1 MIFNVYKYKS
11 NEARYSSLNIIT
23 KKKIDTA
30 SLGIRA
36 FTHAIKNHLLAIRS
50 ESEYLQE
57 KFADDEEALYSLK
70 LIMDSCEQSFQSINE
85 ANDKLKQITLSMKAV
100 SLNIPIERAIDRFHT
115 NKLKVNIH
123 YGKPASSIYVYIDEY
138 QIQEAI
144 YNILKNSIEA
154 IESSNGDIW
163 IQMNEVDQWGTVTI
177 RDNGPG
183 IDSENVNEIFTPFFS
198 TKPSITNWGIGLSFC
213 HKVIT
218 GHGGKIEV
226 TSEKGKFTQFDIL
239 LPLVK
244 RV

>member
-11 NEARYSSLNIIT
+11 NEARYSNINIIT

-85 ANDKLKQITLSMKAV
+85 ANDKLKQITLKIKAAP
-100 SLNIPIERAIDRFHT
+100 LNIPVERAIERFHP
-115 NKLKVNIH
+115 NKLHVNIH
-123 YGKPASSIYVYIDEY
+123 YEKPYSHINVFIDED

-154 IESSNGDIW
+154 LASRNGDIW
-163 IQMNEVDQWGTVTI
+163 VQISEVDQWGTVTI

-226 TSEKGKFTQFDIL
+226 TSEKGKSTQFDIL